1 MKSNFGIDGMM
12 FEVQT
17 VMSNV
22 DEEEPTPFTEFNPI
36 EGSMLGN
43 KFIIGEFKI
52 NDELCDNG
60 DGQLQFSVSF
70 LDKTKKE
77 NDELLLDHIET
88 INQIVKKIFEDVTR
102 DLDNA

>member
-12 FEVQT
+12 FEAQT

-22 DEEEPTPFTEFNPI
+22 DGEEPTPFIEFNPI
-36 EGSMLGN
+36 EGSMVGN

-52 NDELCDNG
+52 KDELYDNG

-77 NDELLLDHIET
+77 NDKLLLDHIET
-88 INQIVKKIFEDVTR
+88 INKIVKKIVEDATR